1 MAQAK
6 SKLAAGRLQNM
17 FSSRYAVLY
26 ALVLP
31 AFILRMIYSILPIIQ
46 TAVISLTDRTI
57 MSPGR
62 YIGLR
67 NYAHLAQDATL
78 IGSLGWTLLYTG
90 SAALAETVIG
100 LGIAV
105 LLMQKLRLR
114 WLSNFIMLLPWVVAP
129 ILAAVAFQILYFED
143 GGILN
148 EILRQLGFG
157 NTAVRWLSDAETA
170 RFSVIAMSVWKNVS
184 WVALIFMAAIGSL
197 SKEVLEA
204 AAVDGANALQ
214 RFWHVTLP
222 LLKPAIYLVLLL
234 RAMAEVQTFEQ
245 IYGLTRGGP
254 GSATKTLALYAFERF
269 FQQLRYGYGS
279 AVNIVLLLVTIAI
292 GGIFA
297 WLLYRSREH

>member
-1 MAQAK
+1 MAQARTTPQAQ
-6 SKLAAGRLQNM
+6 SRLEDI
-17 FSSRYAVLY
+17 FASRYAVFY
-26 ALVLP
+26 VLVLP
-31 AFILRMIYSILPIIQ
+31 AFVLRMVYSIIPIIQ
-46 TAVISLTDRTI
+46 TVIISFTNRTI
-57 MSPGR
+57 LGGQ
-62 YIGLR
+62 YVGLR
-67 NYAHLAQDATL
+67 NYEVLARDATL

-90 SAALAETVIG
+90 VSAVAETVIG

-105 LLMQKLRLR
+105 LLMQNLRLR

-129 ILAAVAFQILYFED
+129 MLAAVAFQILFFED

-148 EILRQLGFG
+148 AILQELGFG
-157 NTAVRWLSDAETA
+157 NAAVRWLSDAKTA
-170 RFSVIAMSVWKNVS
+170 RFSVIVMTVWKNVS

-204 AAVDGANALQ
+204 AAVDGANTLQ
-214 RFWHVTLP
+214 RFWYVTLP

-269 FQQLRYGYGS
+269 FQQFRYGYGS
-279 AVNIVLLLVTIAI
+279 AVNMVLLLLTIAI
-292 GGIFA
+292 GGVFA
-297 WLLYRSREH
+297 WLLYRSREI

>member
-6 SKLAAGRLQNM
+6 TAPQAHCRLQDL
-17 FSSRYAVLY
+17 FASRYAVFY
-26 ALVLP
+26 VLVLP
-31 AFILRMIYSILPIIQ
+31 AFLLRMIYTVIPIIQ
-46 TAVISLTDRTI
+46 TVLISFTNRTI
-57 MSPGR
+57 LGGQ

-67 NYAHLAQDATL
+67 NYEVLARDSTL

-90 SAALAETVIG
+90 TSAVAETIIG

-105 LLMQKLRLR
+105 LLMQNLRLR

-129 ILAAVAFQILYFED
+129 MLAAVAFQILFFED

-148 EILRQLGFG
+148 AILQELGFG
-157 NTAVRWLSDAETA
+157 NAAVRWLSDAETA
-170 RFSVIAMSVWKNVS
+170 RFSVITMTVWKNVS

-204 AAVDGANALQ
+204 AAVDGANTLQ
-214 RFWHVTLP
+214 RFWYVTLP
-222 LLKPAIYLVLLL
+222 LLKPAVYLVLLL

-269 FQQLRYGYGS
+269 FQQFRYGYGS
-279 AVNIVLLLVTIAI
+279 AVNMVLLVLTIAI
-292 GGIFA
+292 GAVFA
-297 WLLYRSREH
+297 WLLYRSREI

>member
-1 MAQAK
+1 MARARATPPAQ
-6 SKLAAGRLQNM
+6 SRLQDI
-17 FSSRYAVLY
+17 FSSRYAVFY
-26 ALVLP
+26 VLVVP
-31 AFILRMIYSILPIIQ
+31 AFLLRMVYSIIPIIQ
-46 TAVISLTDRTI
+46 TVLISFTNRTI
-57 MSPGR
+57 LGGQ
-62 YIGLR
+62 YVGLR
-67 NYAHLAQDATL
+67 NYEVLARDATL

-90 SAALAETVIG
+90 VSAVAETVIG

-105 LLMQKLRLR
+105 LLMQNLRLR

-129 ILAAVAFQILYFED
+129 MLAAVAFQILFFED

-148 EILRQLGFG
+148 AILQELGFG
-157 NTAVRWLSDAETA
+157 NAAVRWLSDAKTA
-170 RFSVIAMSVWKNVS
+170 RFSVIVMTVWKNVS

-204 AAVDGANALQ
+204 AAVDGANTLQ
-214 RFWHVTLP
+214 RFWYVTLP

-269 FQQLRYGYGS
+269 FQQFRYGYGS
-279 AVNIVLLLVTIAI
+279 AVNMVLLVMTIAI
-292 GGIFA
+292 GSVFA
-297 WLLYRSREH
+297 WLLYRSREI

>member
-1 MAQAK
+1 MQT
-6 SKLAAGRLQNM
+6 SRLQNI
-17 FSSRYAVLY
+17 FASRYAVFY
-26 ALVLP
+26 VLVLP
-31 AFILRMIYSILPIIQ
+31 AFLLRMVYSIIPIIQ
-46 TAVISLTDRTI
+46 TALISFTNRTI
-57 MSPGR
+57 LGGQ

-67 NYAHLAQDATL
+67 NYEILTKDATL

-90 SAALAETVIG
+90 VSAVAETIIG
-100 LGIAV
+100 LGIAI
-105 LLMQKLRLR
+105 LLMQNLRLR
-114 WLSNFIMLLPWVVAP
+114 WLSNFIMLLPWAVAP
-129 ILAAVAFQILYFED
+129 MLAAVAFQILYFED

-148 EILRQLGFG
+148 AILQELGFG
-157 NTAVRWLSDAETA
+157 NAAVRWLSNAETA
-170 RFSVIAMSVWKNVS
+170 RFSTIAMTVWKNVS

-197 SKEVLEA
+197 SKEILEA

-214 RFWHVTLP
+214 RFWYVSLP

-269 FQQLRYGYGS
+269 FQQFRYGYGS
-279 AVNIVLLLVTIAI
+279 AVNMVLLALTIAI

-297 WLLYRSREH
+297 WLLYRSREI

>member
-1 MAQAK
+1 MAQA
-6 SKLAAGRLQNM
+6 SATPPAQSRLQDI
-17 FSSRYAVLY
+17 FSSRYAVFY
-26 ALVLP
+26 VLVLP
-31 AFILRMIYSILPIIQ
+31 AFVLRMIYSVIPVIQ
-46 TAVISLTDRTI
+46 TILLSLTNRTI
-57 MSPGR
+57 VGGG

-67 NYAHLAQDATL
+67 NYEFMTRDATL

-90 SAALAETVIG
+90 YAAVAETVIG

-105 LLMQKLRLR
+105 LLMQNLRLR

-129 ILAAVAFQILYFED
+129 ILAAIAFQILFFED

-157 NTAVRWLSDAETA
+157 NVAVRWLSDAKTA
-170 RFSVIAMSVWKNVS
+170 RFSVIVMTVWKNVS

-204 AAVDGANALQ
+204 AAVDGANARQ
-214 RFWHVTLP
+214 RFWYVSLP

-254 GSATKTLALYAFERF
+254 GTATKTLALYAFERF
-269 FQQLRYGYGS
+269 FQQQRYGYGS
-279 AVNIVLLLVTIAI
+279 AVNMVLLVVTIAV

-297 WLLYRSREH
+297 WLLYRSREI

>member
-1 MAQAK
+1 MAQATATPPAQ
-6 SKLAAGRLQNM
+6 SRLQDI
-17 FSSRYAVLY
+17 FSSRYAVFY
-26 ALVLP
+26 VLVVP
-31 AFILRMIYSILPIIQ
+31 AFLLRMVYSIIPIIQ
-46 TAVISLTDRTI
+46 TVLISFTNRTI
-57 MSPGR
+57 LGGQ
-62 YIGLR
+62 YVGLR
-67 NYAHLAQDATL
+67 NYEVLARDATL

-90 SAALAETVIG
+90 VSAVAETVIG

-105 LLMQKLRLR
+105 LLMQNLRLR

-129 ILAAVAFQILYFED
+129 MLAAVAFQILFFED

-148 EILRQLGFG
+148 AILQELGFG
-157 NTAVRWLSDAETA
+157 NAAVRWLSDAKTA
-170 RFSVIAMSVWKNVS
+170 RFSVIVMTVWKNVS

-204 AAVDGANALQ
+204 AAVDGANTLQ
-214 RFWHVTLP
+214 RFWYVTLP

-269 FQQLRYGYGS
+269 FQQFRYGYGS
-279 AVNIVLLLVTIAI
+279 AVNMVLLVMTIAI
-292 GGIFA
+292 GGVFA
-297 WLLYRSREH
+297 WLLYRSREI